1 MTEKLYDLNS
11 YVTECDAEVLS
22 CEKAKKN
29 GIEGFA
35 VSLSC
40 ATNHWRLAF
49 RFMLLS
55 TLLPDL
61 PICRFTAANTFF
73 LVSS

>member
-35 VSLSC
+35 VSLSQTC
-40 ATNHWRLAF
+40 FFPEGGGQRNHHR
-49 RFMLLS
+49 RK
-55 TLLPDL
+55 
-61 PICRFTAANTFF
+61 
-73 LVSS
+73 